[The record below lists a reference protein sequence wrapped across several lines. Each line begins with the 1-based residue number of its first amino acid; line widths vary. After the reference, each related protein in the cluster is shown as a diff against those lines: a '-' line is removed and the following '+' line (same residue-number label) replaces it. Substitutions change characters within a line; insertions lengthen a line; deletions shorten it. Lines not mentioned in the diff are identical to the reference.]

1 MRLSSASGLAL
12 LGATT
17 TVQAISTISAYGNKF
32 FYENGTQ
39 FFLKGVA
46 YQLTEADPLADGDQC
61 ARDASL
67 MQELGANSIRVYH
80 VDPSSDHSACMSSFS
95 DAGIYLLV
103 DLDTFDTYI
112 LPDSPWWNQTQ
123 YERYTAVMDEFQQ
136 YDNTLG
142 VRFMILETTPPQANI
157 QLTCDTIVLRGQ

>member
-12 LGATT
+12 LGAAT

-46 YQLTEADPLADGDQC
+46 YQLTESDPLADGDQC

-67 MQELGANSIRVYH
+67 MQDLGANSIRVYH
-80 VDPSSDHSACMSSFS
+80 VDPSSDHSACMASFS

-142 VRFMILETTPPQANI
+142 VR
-157 QLTCDTIVLRGQ
+157 CIVLGNPRQHEANMCQHSSSWAMR